1 MRTNKLL
8 SLIIVL
14 GMGFSACYDEND
26 IHTTK
31 GDIPYELKEEGMR
44 SINIFINFI
53 ERTDQLLWL
62 ITIRLITSGT

>member
-31 GDIPYELKEEGMR
+31 GDIPYELKEGMR